1 MFQPSLNLIRKDFLD
16 RDLTKF
22 PAIVYL
28 VLVYLISRIPFIYLG
43 FGSFSSQTDYDIL
56 AVVNSAYLLRY
67 DQVYTVSRYPGYP
80 FYEVINAFLIDR
92 GWIATNAAT
101 VLISFV
107 SVIIFAKILNIFQI
121 KNKAILVLT
130 FAFMPILWINSTVTM
145 DYMWALM
152 FILLGS
158 YLAFKDGYFMAGVAV
173 GFAIGSRFTS
183 MFMIIPI
190 VLWALSKK
198 ADTGRILTFISTAVC
213 TAVLLFLPVF
223 YKYGLEFLQGSGFL
237 STTPLRQP
245 GTAAAG
251 YFVSAINNMAME
263 LFGITALVFLIL
275 SVISALKNKSFNITE
290 RTHLLNFCW
299 MTALIYILLY
309 LVFPYKV
316 AYLIPLVP
324 WGLIALNEKLRSSY
338 TVTICILLLLN
349 GIISVEISGEDT
361 KPVIKFDSGM
371 VFNNYEDR
379 KSHGIE
385 ISKEYMESLS
395 NISGYEK

>member
-1 MFQPSLNLIRKDFLD
+1 MFQRSLTIKKYLD
-16 RDLTKF
+16 CDLTSF
-22 PAIVYL
+22 PAVAYL
-28 VLVYLISRIPFIYLG
+28 VLVYFISRIPFIGLG

-80 FYEVINAFLIDR
+80 FYEFINALFING

-101 VLISFV
+101 MAVSFISI
-107 SVIIFAKILNIFQI
+107 IIFAKILNLFQV
-121 KNKAILVLT
+121 KNKSILVLT
-130 FAFMPILWINSTVTM
+130 FTFMPVLWINSTITM

-158 YLAFKDGYFMAGVAV
+158 YLAFKDRYLLSGIAV

-183 MFMIIPI
+183 MFMILPI

-198 ADTGRILTFISTAVC
+198 ADRGKILTFISTAAG

-223 YKYGLEFLQGSGFL
+223 YKYKLEFLRGSGFL

-245 GTAAAG
+245 ATLAIESFAL
-251 YFVSAINNMAME
+251 AINSMVME
-263 LFGITALVFLIL
+263 LFGIAALLLLVF
-275 SVISALKNKSFNITE
+275 SVITSLKKRSSLSITG

-299 MTALIYILLY
+299 MTAVIYILLY

-338 TVTICILLLLN
+338 TVAICILLLLN
-349 GIISVEISGEDT
+349 GVLSVEVLSGDT
-361 KPVIKFDSGM
+361 GPAVRLDSGI
-371 VFNNYEDR
+371 VLKNYEDR
-379 KSHGIE
+379 KLRSIGLSE
-385 ISKEYMESLS
+385 EYMESLPDLLS
-395 NISGYEK
+395 PVK